1 MASAPDVR
9 SGIGVGSGTVVGSGF
24 SRIACP
30 SCGTE
35 LAAGV
40 LACPGCQR
48 LVHAATLTELKARA
62 DRAAADGDLAA
73 EVAAWTDALALLP
86 AGAQQHAAVAARLTQ
101 LAERQASQKAPTP
114 EIPKTGPWRWLGGLG
129 TIGALAWKF
138 KFIALAAL
146 GKGKFL
152 LLGLT
157 KASTFLSMFLAFGVY
172 WTAWGVWFALGFVLS
187 IYVHEMGH
195 VAALHRFGLE
205 ATAPMFVPGLG
216 AFIRLRGRELSP
228 YQNARIGLAGPMW
241 GLGAAIVSLG
251 VARAGGGAMWAAIAH
266 TGAWVNLFNLM
277 PVWQLDGNRGFA
289 AIPSAGRWI
298 VAAGFAIAWLLTAD
312 GMMILLLG
320 AAAIRALDPHAPQT
334 ADRGALAQFLFLIV
348 ALAVVFALASR

>member
-1 MASAPDVR
+1 MAPASAPATT
-9 SGIGVGSGTVVGSGF
+9 S
-24 SRIACP
+24 ACA

-35 LAAGV
+35 LAGGV

-48 LVHAATLTELKARA
+48 LVYAAALAGLKERA
-62 DRAAADGDLAA
+62 DRAAAAGDRVA
-73 EVAAWTDALALLP
+73 EIAAWTDALTLLP
-86 AGAQQHAAVAARLTQ
+86 TGAAQHAVIAARLAE
-101 LAERQASQKAPTP
+101 LAELHSSQHSPTP
-114 EIPKTGPWRWLGGLG
+114 ELPKTGPWRWLGGLG

-157 KASTFLSMFLAFGVY
+157 KVGTLLSMLAAFGVY

-195 VAALHRFGLE
+195 VAALHRFGLD
-205 ATAPMFVPGLG
+205 ATAPMFVPGVG
-216 AFIRLRGRELSP
+216 AFIRLRGRQLSP

-241 GLGAAIVSLG
+241 GLGAATISLV
-251 VARAGGGAMWAAIAH
+251 VARAGGGAIWAAIAH
-266 TGAWVNLFNLM
+266 TGAWLNLFNLM

-289 AIPSAGRWI
+289 ALPSAGRWM

-334 ADRGALAQFLFLIV
+334 PDRGALAQFLFLIG
-348 ALAVVFALASR
+348 ALAVVFAMARR